1 MEREKLKRL
10 FSDEELQVKMYALE
24 DEQRELFLLF
34 SEMAIACFNDKK
46 NHMVVHFVHNEDALK
61 TFSLNCD
68 FEETAFITNQACE
81 GLMAVIKDME
91 QSRGAAH

>member
-1 MEREKLKRL
+1 MERSKLKRMMT
-10 FSDEELQVKMYALE
+10 DEELEVRMYALDE
-24 DEQRELFLLF
+24 EQRGLFLLV
-34 SEMAIACFNDKK
+34 SEMVVACFNDKK
-46 NHMVVHFVHNEDALK
+46 NHMVVHFVQKEEDLK

>member
-10 FSDEELQVKMYALE
+10 FSDEELVERMEAF
-24 DEQRELFLLF
+24 DREQRDLYLMLA
-34 SEMAIACFNDKK
+34 EMIVCCFMDKK

-68 FEETAFITNQACE
+68 FQDTAFITSQANE